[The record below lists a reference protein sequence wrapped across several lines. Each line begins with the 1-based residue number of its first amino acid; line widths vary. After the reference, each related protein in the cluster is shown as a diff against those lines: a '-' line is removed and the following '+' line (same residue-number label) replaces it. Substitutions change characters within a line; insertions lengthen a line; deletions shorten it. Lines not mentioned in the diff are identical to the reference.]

1 MTREAPLENA
11 GRETGYEVETIDNVE
26 ITGTDEWWL
35 ARARS
40 AFRASDDWFN
50 SSIRR
55 KVEDNMRMFNSEH
68 PRGSKY
74 HHTAYAKRSRLF
86 RPKIR
91 TATRKLEAAASAA
104 FFATQDAVSCIA
116 PNPGDKRQK
125 LSATVQTEL
134 LNYRLTTNIPWY
146 LTVLGGLQDSS
157 KQGVVI
163 SKQSWKYREIEQVY
177 EESFETDAGEDL
189 GVVRTIDK
197 KVIFDHPD
205 ITLIPIENIRIS
217 PAADW
222 RDPANSSPYLIDRE
236 PFFVHE
242 ILERGG
248 EGSQRGHTA
257 WRKMDLDQIRS
268 SLRNDF
274 DSIRQAREGRRQDRY
289 DDVRTDVQAYDVV
302 WVHHNFMRVNG
313 EDWYFD
319 TLGEEFM
326 LSEEPVPASDIFP
339 TTLRPYVIGYST
351 IETHKP
357 YPAGAVELASPLTE
371 EVNDITNLRLDA
383 IRHVLSPR
391 YFIRRGQSV
400 DIQSLMKNVPG
411 GVTTMDDPQTDV
423 NIRTV
428 QDPTAGSYQ
437 EQDRL
442 NLEVDDLLGN
452 FSGSSVANNRNMN
465 ETVGGMNLLSE
476 GANEITEMTIR
487 ILTET
492 WIEKVLQQ
500 VMEFEMAYESDEV
513 VLSIVGM
520 RSGVHPRAAFEMLKE
535 PTRTTVNVG
544 FGATDPMKKL
554 EKLQMAFKALFELKP
569 EMAQKI
575 DSKEIITEIFGSL
588 GYKSAER
595 FFPELFND
603 EVSPEVQELQNKVE
617 QLEQQI
623 ATDQPRIDGT
633 IKVAEIQS
641 QGKQNIEQ
649 MRITSSDKRNQG
661 EIALK
666 HQLAQNKLKVDMLNY
681 GIKQT
686 SNELDKQRM
695 INEKMAL
702 EHQILMD
709 EIQLEADMRQNIES
723 PSDSEKSRVKE
734 APNLVGND
742 EAGVLAR
749 NDYGNQPQAAG

>member
-1 MTREAPLENA
+1 MREEAPLENA
-11 GRETGYEVETIDNVE
+11 GEETGYEVEVVDGEEVV
-26 ITGTDEWWL
+26 GSDQWWL
-35 ARARS
+35 ARASS

-50 SSIRR
+50 SSVRR
-55 KVEDNMRMFNSEH
+55 RTEDNMRMFNSEH

-74 HHTAYAKRSRLF
+74 HHTAYAKRSKLF

-104 FFATQDAVSCIA
+104 FFATQNAVACTA
-116 PNPGDKRQK
+116 PNPGDKRQN

-157 KQGVVI
+157 KQGIVI
-163 SKQSWKYREIEQVY
+163 SKQSWKYTEIDQVS
-177 EESFETDAGEDL
+177 EESFETEAGEDL
-189 GVVRTIDK
+189 GTVRTIDK
-197 KVIFDHPD
+197 KVLHDHPT

-222 RDPANSSPYLIDRE
+222 MDQANSSPYLIDRE

-248 EGSQRGHTA
+248 KGSQRGHSA
-257 WRKMDLDQIRS
+257 WREMSIEQIRS

-274 DSIRQAREGRRQDRY
+274 DSIRQAREGSRQDRF
-289 DDVRTDVQAYDVV
+289 DDVRSDVQAYDVV

-319 TLGEEFM
+319 TLGEEYM
-326 LSEEPVPASDIFP
+326 LSVEPVPASDIFP
-339 TTLRPYVIGYST
+339 TLFRPYVIGFST

-371 EVNDITNLRLDA
+371 ESNDITNLRLDA

-442 NLEVDDLLGN
+442 DLATDDLLGN
-452 FSGSSVANNRNMN
+452 FSGSSVANNRNLN
-465 ETVGGMNLLSE
+465 ETVGGMNLLSQ

-500 VMEFEMAYESDEV
+500 VMEYEMAYESDEV

-520 RSGVHPRAAFEMLKE
+520 RTGVHPRAAFEMLKE
-535 PTRTTVNVG
+535 PAQITVNVG

-554 EKLQMAFKALFELKP
+554 EKLQVAFKALFELKP

-575 DSKEIITEIFGSL
+575 DGKEIVTEIFGSL

-603 EVSPEVQELQNKVE
+603 EVSPEVQELQQQVQE
-617 QLEQQI
+617 LEQQI

-641 QGKQNIEQ
+641 KGKQTIEQ
-649 MRITSSDKRNQG
+649 MRIASSDKRQQG

-666 HQLAQNKLKVDMLNY
+666 HELARNKLKVDMLNY
-681 GIKQT
+681 GIKQAT
-686 SNELDKQRM
+686 NELDRQRM
-695 INEKMAL
+695 INEKEAL
-702 EHQILMD
+702 EHQIMMD
-709 EIQLEADMRQNIES
+709 EIQLEADMRENIES
-723 PSDSEKSRVKE
+723 PTDSEKSKVKE

-749 NDYGNQPQAAG
+749 NDYGNQPQAQG

>member
-11 GRETGYEVETIDNVE
+11 GIDSGYTSEE
-26 ITGTDEWWL
+26 INTEDMEGTDDWWL

-40 AFRASDDWFN
+40 AFRASEAWFD
-50 SSIRR
+50 SSVRR

-74 HHTAYAKRSRLF
+74 HHTAYSKRSKLF

-116 PNPGDKRQK
+116 PNPGDARQN
-125 LSATVQTEL
+125 LSAAIQTGL
-134 LNYRLTTNIPWY
+134 LNYRLTNNIPWY

-157 KQGVVI
+157 KQGIVI
-163 SKQSWKYREIEQVY
+163 SKQSWKYTEIDEVY
-177 EESFETDAGEDL
+177 EETVMSEAGDTLET
-189 GVVRTIDK
+189 VRTINK
-197 KVIFDHPD
+197 KVINDHPQ
-205 ITLIPIENIRIS
+205 ITLVPIENIRIS

-222 RDPANSSPYLIDRE
+222 TDPANSSPYLIDRE

-248 EGSQRGHTA
+248 QPEQRGHTA
-257 WRKMDLDQIRS
+257 WRKMNTDAIRS

-274 DSIRQAREGRRQDRY
+274 DSIRQAREGRREDRY
-289 DDVRTDVQAYDVV
+289 DDVRTDVDAYDVV

-326 LSEEPVPASDIFP
+326 LSEEPVPASEVFP
-339 TTLRPYVIGYST
+339 TTLRPYIIGYST

-357 YPAGAVELASPLTE
+357 YPAGAVELASPITE
-371 EVNDITNLRLDA
+371 ESNDITNLRLDA

-411 GVTTMDDPQTDV
+411 GVTTMDDPNTDV

-442 NLEVDDLLGN
+442 DLATDDLLGN
-452 FSGSSVANNRNMN
+452 FSGASVANNRNMN
-465 ETVGGMNLLSE
+465 ETVGGMNLLSQ

-500 VMEFEMAYESDEV
+500 IMEFEMAYESDEV

-520 RSGVHPRAAFEMLKE
+520 QHGVHPKVVFNMLKE
-535 PTRTTVNVG
+535 PT
-544 FGATDPMKKL
+544 
-554 EKLQMAFKALFELKP
+554 KP
-569 EMAQKI
+569 ELAQKM
-575 DSKEIITEIFGSL
+575 DGKEIVTEIFGSL
-588 GYKSAER
+588 GFKSAER
-595 FFPELFND
+595 FFPDMFAKEANAETEELKGKIA
-603 EVSPEVQELQNKVE
+603 E
-617 QLEQQI
+617 LEQMI
-623 ATDQPRIDGT
+623 ATDQPKIDGA

-641 QGKQNIEQ
+641 TGKQQIEQ
-649 MRITSSDKRNQG
+649 MRLQAAEKRDNAKMAHLHK
-661 EIALK
+661 IAG
-666 HQLAQNKLKVDMLNY
+666 NKLKIDMLNY
-681 GIKQT
+681 GIKQA
-686 SNELDKQRM
+686 SNDLDKQRM

-702 EHQILMD
+702 EHQVMMD
-709 EIQLEADMRQNIES
+709 EVQLEADMRQNIES
-723 PSDSEKSRVKE
+723 PTDNNVGKQKE
-734 APNLVGND
+734 APDLAGND
-742 EAGVLAR
+742 KSGVIAR
-749 NDYGNQPQAAG
+749 NDYGTIPNAAG